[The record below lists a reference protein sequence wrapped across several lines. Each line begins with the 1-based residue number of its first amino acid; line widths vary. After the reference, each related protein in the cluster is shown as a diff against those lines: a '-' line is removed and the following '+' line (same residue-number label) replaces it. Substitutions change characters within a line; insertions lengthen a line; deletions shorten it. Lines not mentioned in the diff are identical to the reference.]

1 MRSFII
7 IEVEHGEDT
16 DAVQSYSE
24 YLAENAGRDTDGDLI
39 VRDYTVR
46 VDIDPYLTAVSVNA
60 IIDRG
65 TGKVL

>member
-7 IEVEHGEDT
+7 LEVEHGEDT
-16 DAVQSYSE
+16 DSLEHAASTVGD
-24 YLAENAGRDTDGDLI
+24 LMPDDLI

-46 VDIDPYLTAVSVNA
+46 VDLDPYITAVSVNT